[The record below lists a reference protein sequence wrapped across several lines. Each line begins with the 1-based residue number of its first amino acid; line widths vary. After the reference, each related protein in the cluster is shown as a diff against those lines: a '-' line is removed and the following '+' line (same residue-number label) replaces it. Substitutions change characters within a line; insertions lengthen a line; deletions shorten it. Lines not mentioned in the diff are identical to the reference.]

1 MSAVIALADVAL
13 VDNIVSG
20 QLSDTLEHE
29 RLRVNTLKLLALMSE
44 VVVLGQSDGRWDD
57 IVDEGLNGVV
67 LEEVQHPS
75 GRDLA
80 VSNMSVD
87 EGVRLLDL
95 VRNPWVLHDLDLLLE
110 HVLGDEHLV
119 VQLKA
124 GQLRTLRCSAL
135 PAWINCSKR
144 SDDLSLRDVDLRE
157 DRGRLR
163 EL

>member
-1 MSAVIALADVAL
+1 LSAVIALADVAL

-29 RLRVNTLKLLALMSE
+29 RLGVNTLQLLALMVE
-44 VVVLGQSDGRWDD
+44 VVVLGQSDGLWDD

-67 LEEVQHPS
+67 LEEVQHPP

-80 VSNMSVD
+80 VANMSVD
-87 EGVRLLDL
+87 EGVRLFDL
-95 VRNPWVLHDLDLLLE
+95 LRNLRVLHDVDLLLE
-110 HVLGDEHLV
+110 DVLGDEHLV
-119 VQLKA
+119 VELKA
-124 GQLRTLRCSAL
+124 SKVKRCSFL

-144 SDDLSLRDVDLRE
+144 SDGLTLRDVDLRE